1 MQLTVI
7 SNDNIDSFVYN
18 YLTNYIPEL
27 FKKSVDKQRLELLNK
42 EFKIDSFSILTKALN
57 NLLVT
62 KNGNQYIIKI
72 NRNIKV
78 GKHYINYY
86 INLINYGN
94 REIKGYPIILDIFKF
109 ISNNIKNIYR
119 EWDD

>member
-86 INLINYGN
+86 INLINY
-94 REIKGYPIILDIFKF
+94 F
-109 ISNNIKNIYR
+109 INWI
-119 EWDD
+119 